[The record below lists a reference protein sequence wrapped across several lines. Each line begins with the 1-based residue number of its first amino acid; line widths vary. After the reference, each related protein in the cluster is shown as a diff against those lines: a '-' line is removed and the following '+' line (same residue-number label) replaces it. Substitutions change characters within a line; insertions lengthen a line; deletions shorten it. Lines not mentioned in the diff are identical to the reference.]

1 MFVTSTHR
9 ARPDL
14 LEAWRAEFAERLL
27 AGDVDP
33 VKVDAADG
41 LVSTG
46 QQLAEVDPRSLS
58 DDELISMVRAL
69 ETAERAIAASR
80 GHALAELERRGTTEQ
95 TAGLVTRSW
104 LASEFGIP
112 KSECSRQVRVAMRLR
127 QTLPL
132 VDDALADGRLSFDHA
147 RLLCE
152 LCNPRVVHALV
163 ELQQP
168 LIDLAAD
175 VRFEVWARDVR
186 DLISVLDA
194 DGGHRP
200 GPERSHL
207 SLNSGLHGELVIKG
221 VLHGESAR
229 TVEHALRA
237 AADRLFHRSRR
248 DQQATPDL
256 PLPSRNELLAAAL
269 VDLLRR
275 GSAAEAPRHAPAA
288 DVTLVVQAEAL
299 ASASTTDGMLVDDAT
314 TSLLMCDPVLHALV
328 VDSLGVPLDL
338 GRSVRFANRDQ
349 RRAASVRDGGCVFP
363 GCDAPSTWCDL
374 HHVEH
379 AEDGGRTDLRNLASL
394 CRHHH
399 GISHRQGW
407 QMRHEPDQWF
417 SWLTPGGQVLHSQRH
432 GRRKC

>member
-1 MFVTSTHR
+1 ML
-9 ARPDL
+9 D
-14 LEAWRAEFAERLL
+14 AWRAEFAERLL

-33 VKVDAADG
+33 VEVDAANG

-46 QQLAEVDPRSLS
+46 QQLADVDPRSLS
-58 DDELISMVRAL
+58 DDELIAMVRAV
-69 ETAERAIAASR
+69 EAAERAIAAARS
-80 GHALAELERRGTTEQ
+80 HALAELEQRGTTER

-112 KSECSRQVRVAMRLR
+112 RSECSRQVRVASRLR
-127 QTLPL
+127 RTLPL

-147 RLLCE
+147 RLLCD
-152 LCNPRVVHALV
+152 LCNPRVVDSLV

-194 DGGHRP
+194 DGGHQP
-200 GPERSHL
+200 EPERSHL

-248 DQQATPDL
+248 DQQATSDL

-288 DVTLVVQAEAL
+288 DVTLVVQADAL
-299 ASASTTDGMLVDDAT
+299 TAATAGDGTRVDET
-314 TSLLMCDPVLHALV
+314 MTSLLMCDPVLHALV

-417 SWLTPGGQVLHSQRH
+417 SWVTPGGQVLHSQRH

>member
-1 MFVTSTHR
+1 ML
-9 ARPDL
+9 D
-14 LEAWRAEFAERLL
+14 AWRAEFARRLL
-27 AGDVDP
+27 DGNVDP
-33 VKVDAADG
+33 LEADAEDE
-41 LVSTG
+41 LVSAG
-46 QQLAEVDPRSLS
+46 QRLAQVDTRSLS
-58 DDELISMVRAL
+58 DDELISMVRAV
-69 ETAERAIAASR
+69 ETAERAIVAAR
-80 GHALAELERRGTTEQ
+80 GHALAELEQRGTTER

-112 KSECSRQVRVAMRLR
+112 RSECSRQVRVASRLR
-127 QTLPL
+127 RTLPL

-147 RLLCE
+147 RLLCD
-152 LCNPRVVHALV
+152 LCNPRVVDSLI

-186 DLISVLDA
+186 DLISVLDS
-194 DGGHRP
+194 DGGHQP
-200 GPERSHL
+200 EAERSHL
-207 SLNSGLHGELVIKG
+207 SLSSGLLGELVIKG
-221 VLHGESAR
+221 VLHGEAAR
-229 TVEHALRA
+229 TVEHALRSG
-237 AADRLFHRSRR
+237 ADRLFHRSRR

-256 PLPSRNELLAAAL
+256 PAPSRNELLAAAL
-269 VDLLRR
+269 VELVRC
-275 GSAAEAPRHAPAA
+275 GNAAEAPRHAPAA
-288 DVTLVVQAEAL
+288 DVTLVVQAAAL
-299 ASASTTDGMLVDDAT
+299 ASASTTDGALVDDAST
-314 TSLLMCDPVLHALV
+314 TLLMCDPVVHALV

-338 GRSVRFANRDQ
+338 GRSVRFATKEQ

-363 GCDAPSTWCDL
+363 GCDAPPTWCDL

-379 AEDGGRTDLRNLASL
+379 AEDGGPTDLWNLASL

-417 SWLTPGGQVLHSQRH
+417 SWVTPGGTILRSQRH